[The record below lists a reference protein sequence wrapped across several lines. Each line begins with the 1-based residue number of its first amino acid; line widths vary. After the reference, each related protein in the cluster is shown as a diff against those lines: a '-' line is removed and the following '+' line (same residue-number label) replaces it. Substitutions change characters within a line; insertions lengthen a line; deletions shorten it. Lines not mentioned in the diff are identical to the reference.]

1 MPMSCFELHPC
12 QKLSNANVQY
22 LLQRKALE
30 ETNAMFPQ
38 LKQKIEDAKAKLEA
52 QLVSISIL

>member
-1 MPMSCFELHPC
+1 MY
-12 QKLSNANVQY
+12 NT

-52 QLVSISIL
+52 QLVSISML